1 MRKLDHTCRHR
12 PSFRIKSVMWASQ
25 TIGSVV
31 VVVGW
36 LVGGG
41 SDGPARVAKQ
51 RQEEGVFRGI
61 VVAMASVVWVL
72 YV

>member
-1 MRKLDHTCRHR
+1 
-12 PSFRIKSVMWASQ
+12 MWASQ